1 MKDLIELLSQHKDIA
16 LATVN
21 DQSCPKVRIFQI
33 MRLNEEELF
42 FSTAKNKEVYFQ
54 LRENPKV
61 ELVSWHN
68 NVSIRIAGTAIFDVS
83 EKIREEIFE
92 NSSIL
97 QEIYQ
102 TYDNPNLIF
111 FRVTIEWAK
120 LLDLNANP
128 PRREFF
134 DRSNSSDRE

>member
-1 MKDLIELLSQHKDIA
+1 MKDLIELLSQHKDVA

-21 DQSCPKVRIFQI
+21 DQACPKVRIFQI
-33 MRLNEEELF
+33 MRLNEKDLF
-42 FSTAKNKEVYFQ
+42 FSTAKSKEVYFQ

-83 EKIREEIFE
+83 EEIRKEIFE
-92 NSSIL
+92 NSNIL

-102 TYDNPNLIF
+102 TCDNPNLIF

-120 LLDLNANP
+120 LVDLNSNP
-128 PRREFF
+128 PHREFF
-134 DRSNSSDRE
+134 DSSDSADKE

>member
-1 MKDLIELLSQHKDIA
+1 MKDLLKILNQHKDIA

-21 DQSCPKVRIFQI
+21 DQGCPKVRIFQI
-33 MRLNEEELF
+33 MQLNDNDLF

-68 NVSIRIAGTAIFDVS
+68 NVSIRIAGTASFDVPKETQ
-83 EKIREEIFE
+83 EKIFE
-92 NSSIL
+92 NSKTL
-97 QEIYQ
+97 HEIYQ
-102 TYDNPNLIF
+102 TCDNPNLTF
-111 FRVTIEWAK
+111 FRITIEWAK
-120 LLDLNANP
+120 LLDLNATP

-134 DRSNSSDRE
+134 DRKDESSKE